1 MELEATKENVSSDG
15 RFEALTKVM
24 TAKDDE
30 VTALHHK
37 VTVLQ
42 DRLKYDLTTP

>member
-1 MELEATKENVSSDG
+1 
-15 RFEALTKVM
+15 M

-30 VTALHHK
+30 VLALQNK
-37 VTVLQ
+37 IAVLQ